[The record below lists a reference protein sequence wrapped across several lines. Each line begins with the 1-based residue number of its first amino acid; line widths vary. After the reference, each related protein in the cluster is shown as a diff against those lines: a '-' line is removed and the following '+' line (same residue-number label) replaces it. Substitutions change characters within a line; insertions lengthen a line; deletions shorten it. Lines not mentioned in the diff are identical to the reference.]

1 MNKKELWKKIL
12 QIAITVHTAIATT
25 FEVTSCIGLNT
36 KRAVNHH
43 CPLVLDYQD
52 SNLEKQ
58 DQNLLCYHYTI
69 VQSFNRTTRSVF
81 DDAKIRLFHDTP
93 NIFKTFFIKK
103 NFFLSY
109 TLKIIKKRTD
119 FAPIFSLN
127 Q

>member
-1 MNKKELWKKIL
+1 MNRKEIWQKIL

-25 FEVTSCIGLNT
+25 FEVTSCIGSNT

-69 VQSFNRTTRSVF
+69 VQSGHQSAAPIF
-81 DDAKIRLFHDTP
+81 DDAKIRLFLFPT
-93 NIFKTFFIKK
+93 
-103 NFFLSY
+103 NFFLLFFFY
-109 TLKIIKKRTD
+109 FLFPNPFKEFLHLFFRR
-119 FAPIFSLN
+119 
-127 Q
+127 